1 MGMISDFVDGILDSI
16 KSFLLESSEGN
27 IGTAMDILS
36 DGLHTSSSGN
46 GIMNQLL
53 ATSPENYTAGGTNS
67 IWSTIQSITENAV
80 VPIAGCILMIVL
92 VNDLIQIV
100 ISGNNFHEFD
110 TSIFIR
116 WILKCVIG
124 IILISNVFYI
134 TSGIF
139 ALGTA
144 VTTNAM
150 SSALHTINLNSNDIH
165 IAGSYGMGEC
175 FGILVLSLLLL
186 LIMVIAIA
194 IIVVTL
200 CSRMIEIFMYLGASP
215 LPMATFMNQEWKQMG
230 HSWLRGVIALAFQGF
245 FIVICIAIF
254 SVLFKNVVATLSS
267 GSDVLLQM
275 VFLIGYA
282 LALIF
287 TILRSGQISKSIFG
301 AH

>member
-27 IGTAMDILS
+27 LSTAMNILT
-36 DGLHTSSSGN
+36 DGLQTNRSSN
-46 GIMNQLL
+46 GVMQQLL
-53 ATSPENYTAGGTNS
+53 STSPVNYTAGGSSS

-92 VNDLIQIV
+92 INDLIQMV

-134 TSGIF
+134 ASSIFSLGTWVTTKAMGETSRMIF
-139 ALGTA
+139 AN
-144 VTTNAM
+144 NA
-150 SSALHTINLNSNDIH
+150 NIH
-165 IAGSYGMGEC
+165 ISGSYSMGTC
-175 FGILVLSLLLL
+175 FAVLVLSLFLL

-215 LPMATFMNQEWKQMG
+215 IPMATFMNQEWKQMG
-230 HSWLRGVIALAFQGF
+230 HNWLRGMIALAFQGF
-245 FIVICIAIF
+245 FIVVCIAIF
-254 SVLFKNVVATLSS
+254 SVLFTNVVVTLSS